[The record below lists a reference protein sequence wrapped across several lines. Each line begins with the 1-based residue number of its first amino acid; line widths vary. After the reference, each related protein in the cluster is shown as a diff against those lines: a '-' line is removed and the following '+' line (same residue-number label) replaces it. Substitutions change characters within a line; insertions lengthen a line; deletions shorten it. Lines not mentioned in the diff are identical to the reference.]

1 MMDKSKVVDHIV
13 LINEEQPDERL
24 VFNFHTW
31 LEVIKAILVH
41 YAGKSESEAE
51 SLLFS
56 SALVNNALGS
66 YMAAVVRAHELEYHW
81 AMELA
86 HGEQYWQRGV
96 SAEEPDG
103 YFDWDEQYRKDHGL
117 AEESFEFVE

>member
-1 MMDKSKVVDHIV
+1 MDKSQVVDNIV
-13 LINEEQPDERL
+13 LVNEAQPGEQV

-31 LEVIKAILVH
+31 LEVIKAILVN
-41 YAGKSESEAE
+41 YAGKSEAQAE
-51 SLLFS
+51 SLLFAS
-56 SALVNNALGS
+56 PLVNNALGG

-86 HGEQYWQRGV
+86 HGEHYWQRGV

-103 YFDWDEQYRKDHGL
+103 YFEWDEQYRKDHGL
-117 AEESFEFVE
+117 AEESFTFAE